1 MSVASRVAVGR
12 RQRDA
17 SRRFRVNP
25 LVFIGG
31 FLVST
36 LVVAALAAPLITK
49 HPPLQQDLLHPL
61 APPSRDHWLG
71 TDQLGRDTFSR
82 LVYAA
87 RLDLR
92 LACGSVAASLAVGTA
107 LGLLAGYSRGWRD
120 TLITRIGDVISAIPT
135 VVLLLAL
142 LFVLG
147 ARESSMYVAFAAL
160 GWVAYMRIVRAEVIA
175 VRGQD
180 YVLAARA
187 GGLPRRRVMRRH
199 ILPNVISQA
208 LTFSM
213 LDVVNV
219 IGLIVFVGFV
229 NLGIQPPTPEW
240 GVMMS
245 EGAPLLQTHWELTT
259 LPGVAVVI
267 VGLGFALIGDG
278 LRETWR
284 FG

>member
-1 MSVASRVAVGR
+1 MVA
-12 RQRDA
+12 
-17 SRRFRVNP
+17 
-25 LVFIGG
+25 
-31 FLVST
+31 T
-36 LVVAALAAPLITK
+36 LVIAAVTAPLITK
-49 HPPLQQDLLHPL
+49 YPPLQQDLLHPL
-61 APPSRDHWLG
+61 ASPSADHWLG

-82 LVYAA
+82 LLYAA

-92 LACGSVAASLAVGTA
+92 LACGCVALSLAIGTVF
-107 LGLLAGYSRGWRD
+107 GCFAGYARGWPD
-120 TLITRIGDVISAIPT
+120 TVITRIGDVISAIPT
-135 VVLLLAL
+135 LVLLLAL
-142 LFVLG
+142 LLVLG

-175 VRGQD
+175 VRSQD

-187 GGLPRRRVMRRH
+187 GGLPRRRVVRRH
-199 ILPNVISQA
+199 ILPNVVSQA

-245 EGAPLLQTHWELTT
+245 DGAPLLQTHWELTT
-259 LPGVAVVI
+259 LPGIAVVI

-278 LRETWR
+278 LREMSS
-284 FG
+284 FA